1 MSSSIPYDHPSLVLG
16 NIVNKKVLK
25 GLNIVSSLQKEIDA
39 AQDKLNSNI
48 TLKRSFEMTKSELIS
63 LGVIKKETKEITEG
77 IKEVDKNILEAS
89 QNYLKVRIKNEK
101 EILNARTEIS
111 KLKVGDE
118 IESPLDYG
126 VVKLKGLPLSS
137 ESLKLDA
144 QYFSH
149 ENNDSVAGEIK
160 NYVEES
166 MDMTSEN
173 SRKLGDKV
181 SKLVHQQQKNHR
193 LSGTLVITANCTHK
207 NIGVIEPFKIDIEKA
222 IDVWNAHQTKKLK
235 REPRSMK
242 QIAISEND
250 SDQDEGITIISGAA
264 YGSSFVGM
272 VHIVKNERIAT
283 NPSNEELNRL
293 QERIKLSGWVQ
304 YQSGGVGVDS
314 SVVED
319 IKRMLSSYE
328 VSSHISLI
336 VMGATPSIKS
346 NNLSSNLKEIS
357 GFDSAKRKPHSEI
370 NKHSIKSDADE
381 AKNQNLNAHIEH
393 KRTAGLLN
401 TLGAMDNQTNK
412 VMDIN
417 SLMLAFENYLNA
429 ILPKEGKVIGTPIH
443 FYLKKITAPQIAGLW
458 LNKYFPEE
466 EKEKKNEE

>member
-25 GLNIVSSLQKEIDA
+25 GLNVVSSLQKEVDA

-48 TLKRSFEMTKSELIS
+48 TLKRSFEMTKSELMS

-77 IKEVDKNILEAS
+77 IKEIDKNILEAS
-89 QNYLKVRIKNEK
+89 QKYLQTRLKNEK
-101 EILNARTEIS
+101 EILNTRNEIS
-111 KLKVGDE
+111 KLEVGDE

-126 VVKLKGLPLSS
+126 VAKLKGLPLSA
-137 ESLKLDA
+137 ESLRLDA

-149 ENNDSVAGEIK
+149 ENYDSVATEIK

-207 NIGVIEPFKIDIEKA
+207 NIGIIEPFKIDIEKA

-235 REPRSMK
+235 REFQSMA
-242 QIAISEND
+242 QIAISESN
-250 SDQDEGITIISGAA
+250 SNHEEGITIISGAA

-272 VHIVKNERIAT
+272 VHIVKNEKIAA
-283 NPSNEELNRL
+283 NPSDEELKRL

-319 IKRMLSSYE
+319 IKRMLNSYE

-357 GFDSAKRKPHSEI
+357 GFDNAQRKSHSGNGE
-370 NKHSIKSDADE
+370 HSTSSDANE
-381 AKNQNLNAHIEH
+381 ARNQNMNANIEH
-393 KRTAGLLN
+393 QRTASLLN
-401 TLGAMDNQTNK
+401 TLGSMDNQTNK

-417 SLMLAFENYLNA
+417 SLMLAFENYLDA

-443 FYLKKITAPQIAGLW
+443 FYLKKITAPQIARLW
-458 LNKYFPEE
+458 LTKYFPDKE
-466 EKEKKNEE
+466 EKKKDSE

>member
-89 QNYLKVRIKNEK
+89 QKYLQIRIKNEK

-111 KLKVGDE
+111 KLEVGDE

-149 ENNDSVAGEIK
+149 KNNDSVAAEIK

-166 MDMTSEN
+166 MDVTSEN

-207 NIGVIEPFKIDIEKA
+207 NIGVIEPFKIDVEKA

-250 SDQDEGITIISGAA
+250 SDHDEGITIISGAA

-272 VHIVKNERIAT
+272 VHMVKNEKIAA
-283 NPSNEELNRL
+283 NPSNEELKRL

-357 GFDSAKRKPHSEI
+357 GFDSAKRKSHSEI
-370 NKHSIKSDADE
+370 NEHSINSAANE

-393 KRTAGLLN
+393 QRTAGLLN
-401 TLGAMDNQTNK
+401 TLGAIDNQANK
-412 VMDIN
+412 VMNIN

-429 ILPKEGKVIGTPIH
+429 ILPKEGEVIGTPIH

-458 LNKYFPEE
+458 LSKYFPEE
-466 EKEKKNEE
+466 EKKKKNEE